1 MTQCETCIH
10 CTVCKNLDFFNEISS
25 EEKCRHYDDKNLFV
39 KLPCEIGT
47 TVWVIS
53 KNSAEPYPAKFK
65 FDDIPNIGKR
75 VFFSRASAI
84 KHMRGVKR

>member
-1 MTQCETCIH
+1 MTLCENCIH

-25 EEKCRHYDDKNLFV
+25 GVICEHYEDKNLIV

-84 KHMRGVKR
+84 KHMRGAKR

>member
-10 CTVCKNLDFFNEISS
+10 CTVCQNLDFFNEISS
-25 EEKCRHYDDKNLFV
+25 GVICEHYEDKNLFV
-39 KLPCEIGT
+39 KLPCAIGSQ
-47 TVWVIS
+47 VWVIS